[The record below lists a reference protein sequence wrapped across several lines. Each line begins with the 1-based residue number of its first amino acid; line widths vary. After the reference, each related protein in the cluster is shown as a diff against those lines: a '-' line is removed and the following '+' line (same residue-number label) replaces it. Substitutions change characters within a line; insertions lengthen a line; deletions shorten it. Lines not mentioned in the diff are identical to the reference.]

1 MMRVLPALL
10 TVLLSAC
17 APVNIRGTVF
27 SGEVGIIAAVP
38 AGDKR
43 LNDPGLPGVK
53 VRVLQTGRSGAVVER
68 TTDDQGRFS
77 IPLEGTGA
85 LGSPMTIEAS
95 HAGHAFAS
103 ESMPT
108 PTQDT
113 RVLIMLQPLRRPA
126 P

>member
-1 MMRVLPALL
+1 MMRALQVLLL
-10 TVLLSAC
+10 VLLSAC

-27 SGEVGIIAAVP
+27 AGEVGIIAAVP
-38 AGDKR
+38 ADDAR
-43 LNDPGLPGVK
+43 LKKPGLSGVK

-68 TTDDQGRFS
+68 TTDEKGRFS
-77 IPLEGTGA
+77 VPLEGTGA

-95 HAGHAFAS
+95 LAGHAFAS

-108 PTQDT
+108 PTQNT
-113 RVLIMLQPLRRPA
+113 RILIMLQPLRRPA